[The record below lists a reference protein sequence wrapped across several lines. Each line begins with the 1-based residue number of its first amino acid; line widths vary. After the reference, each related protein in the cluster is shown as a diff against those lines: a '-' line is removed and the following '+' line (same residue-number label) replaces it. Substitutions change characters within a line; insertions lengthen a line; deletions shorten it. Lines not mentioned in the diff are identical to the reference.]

1 MFTNSWRS
9 KSLTTSKEKE
19 AIALRLIHCPA
30 AYASWLRPAQRG
42 DPGSVR
48 TVVSL
53 DLLVAAVALHHNA
66 VLVSFD
72 ADFEAFAAVSAL
84 RLQRLERPT

>member
-1 MFTNSWRS
+1 MPGSEGPR
-9 KSLTTSKEKE
+9 
-19 AIALRLIHCPA
+19 
-30 AYASWLRPAQRG
+30 LRPA
-42 DPGSVR
+42 PGIAAGAPASEASRQIGR

>member
-1 MFTNSWRS
+1 M
-9 KSLTTSKEKE
+9 
-19 AIALRLIHCPA
+19 
-30 AYASWLRPAQRG
+30 
-42 DPGSVR
+42 
-48 TVVSL
+48 SL

-72 ADFEAFAAVSAL
+72 ANFEAIAAVSAL